1 MSQTV
6 QLSPE
11 ILQLQQDIAALVE
24 TVGQVIAERDEM
36 LNTVKPNL
44 EAEYQKNIGYKLLE
58 RLEAEIAARRYK
70 RHIELIRAVIN
81 RQESIEDAVI
91 ETQLDDEFQEWHKK
105 LHAQYQKVKD
115 AEARLNNLVS
125 VAHSDAYKKLYRQLV
140 FKLHP
145 DLHPHQTEDEANL
158 WYRVQQTYKSGELE
172 ALRSLM
178 IILDAQN
185 TPVEL
190 PSSKA
195 LLEERKTELT
205 TQIQKIINTMSDL
218 KKHFPFDI
226 AAELADNDWVNA
238 KVAEIQEQIDQWQDK
253 CTRYKAFIE
262 ALLAT
267 KDTQV
272 H

>member
-24 TVGQVIAERDEM
+24 TVGQVLAERDEM

-105 LHAQYQKVKD
+105 LHAQY
-115 AEARLNNLVS
+115 R
-125 VAHSDAYKKLYRQLV
+125 
-140 FKLHP
+140 
-145 DLHPHQTEDEANL
+145 
-158 WYRVQQTYKSGELE
+158 
-172 ALRSLM
+172 
-178 IILDAQN
+178 
-185 TPVEL
+185 
-190 PSSKA
+190 
-195 LLEERKTELT
+195 
-205 TQIQKIINTMSDL
+205 
-218 KKHFPFDI
+218 
-226 AAELADNDWVNA
+226 
-238 KVAEIQEQIDQWQDK
+238 
-253 CTRYKAFIE
+253 
-262 ALLAT
+262 
-267 KDTQV
+267 
-272 H
+272 